1 MAAVHDDCCDCR
13 QPAAFRP
20 VLWTALGINLA
31 MFGVEVG
38 AAIVSGSNALQADA
52 LDFLGDAANYAV
64 SLSVAGLAVS
74 WRAGAALAKGVT
86 MAAFGFWVIG
96 SAVWHLLSGTVP
108 HPETMGVVSVVAM
121 AANGAVAAML
131 YRFRTGDANLRS
143 VWICARND
151 VLGNVAVMLA
161 AVGVFGTGQR
171 WPDTAVALAMAILAL
186 SGAWTVNRQ
195 AIGELRASRA

>member
-1 MAAVHDDCCDCR
+1 
-13 QPAAFRP
+13 
-20 VLWTALGINLA
+20 

-38 AAIVSGSNALQADA
+38 AAIASGSNALQADA
-52 LDFLGDAANYAV
+52 LDFFGDAANYAV
-64 SLSVAGLAVS
+64 SLSVAGLAAS
-74 WRAGAALAKGVT
+74 WRAGAALIKGAT
-86 MAAFGFWVIG
+86 MGAFGFWIIA

-108 HPETMGVVSVVAM
+108 HPETMGVVSIIAM

-131 YRFRTGDANLRS
+131 YRFRVGDANLRS

-151 VLGNVAVMLA
+151 VLGNAAVMLA

-171 WPDTAVALAMAILAL
+171 WPDTAVALVMAVLAL